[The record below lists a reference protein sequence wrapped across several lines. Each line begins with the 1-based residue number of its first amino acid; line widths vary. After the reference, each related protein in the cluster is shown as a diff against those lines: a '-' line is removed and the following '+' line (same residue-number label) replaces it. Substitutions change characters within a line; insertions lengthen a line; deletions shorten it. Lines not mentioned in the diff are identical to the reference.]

1 MDRAFDYGSKGWGFD
16 SLQVRFPFPGPAELE
31 TAITK
36 AMKKDTGYFMEKA
49 LLLAAA
55 AQERG
60 EVPVGAV
67 LVREGR
73 IIGRGHNAPI
83 GKCDPTAHAEI
94 VALRR
99 AGKKAAA
106 YRLNGCELYVT
117 LEPCLMCYSAMVQ
130 ARIAKLHYGAGDP
143 KNGIFSSGVFDKVEH
158 IFNHRIAVEAG
169 LLAQPAS
176 AMLTGFFKARRG
188 AGAVERDGLE
198 NRYTG

>member
-1 MDRAFDYGSKGWGFD
+1 
-16 SLQVRFPFPGPAELE
+16 
-31 TAITK
+31 
-36 AMKKDTGYFMEKA
+36 MKKNAVYFMEKA
-49 LLLAAA
+49 LRLAARA
-55 AQERG
+55 EKSG

-83 GKCDPTAHAEI
+83 GNCDPTAHAEM
-94 VALRR
+94 VALRK

-117 LEPCLMCYSAMVQ
+117 LEPCVMCYSAMVH
-130 ARIAKLHYGAGDP
+130 ARIAKLYYGADDA
-143 KNGIFSSGVFDKVEH
+143 KNGIFSSGVFDNMKH
-158 IFNHRIAVEAG
+158 IFNHRIAVEGG

-198 NRYTG
+198 NRYGG